1 MRRELGGFFFL
12 CFLPFHGSVYNEIL
26 GGLKPLTRS
35 HRCKNYRLANFFPAR
50 AVAAGCLFV
59 VLTAR
64 GLQIPVS
71 TERWLDDITSGKV
84 DMEDFDE
91 VLVELRGLSARD

>member
-1 MRRELGGFFFL
+1 MRRELILFFF
-12 CFLPFHGSVYNEIL
+12 CFLLFSWLFIYDEMLEV
-26 GGLKPLTRS
+26 LKSLTKS

-64 GLQIPVS
+64 GLQIPAS
-71 TERWLDDITSGKV
+71 RELWLDDITSGKV
-84 DMEDFDE
+84 DIEDFDE
-91 VLVELRGLSARD
+91 VLVELRRPST

>member
-1 MRRELGGFFFL
+1 MLSSLLWLFIYDEMLG
-12 CFLPFHGSVYNEIL
+12 V
-26 GGLKPLTRS
+26 LKSLTQS

-64 GLQIPVS
+64 GLQIPAS
-71 TERWLDDITSGKV
+71 RERWLDDITSGKV
-84 DMEDFDE
+84 DIEDLDE
-91 VLVELRGLSARD
+91 VLVELRGPSA

>member
-1 MRRELGGFFFL
+1 MLGVL
-12 CFLPFHGSVYNEIL
+12 NS
-26 GGLKPLTRS
+26 LTQS

-64 GLQIPVS
+64 GLQIPAS
-71 TERWLDDITSGKV
+71 QERWLDDITSGKV
-84 DMEDFDE
+84 DMEDFEE
-91 VLVELRGLSARD
+91 VLVELSGPSA